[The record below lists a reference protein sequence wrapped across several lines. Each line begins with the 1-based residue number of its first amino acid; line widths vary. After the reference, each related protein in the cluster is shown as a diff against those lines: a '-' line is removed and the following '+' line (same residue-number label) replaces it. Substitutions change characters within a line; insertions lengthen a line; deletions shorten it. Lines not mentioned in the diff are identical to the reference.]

1 MQNALLFTGLLLGAA
16 VLGGF
21 VGSCCG
27 SKRREDNS
35 HEARIAELEERL
47 DSLADHAMEEVKK
60 NKARIMSLEDSLDAF
75 QSHVLEQEQAIHA
88 QLDEH
93 DFLIGD
99 TPTGG
104 LLGRVGALEEVQR
117 KNALAERI
125 EEVRREL
132 LEEIKDIVGT
142 GEEIVL
148 GGRSLEELASRVAK
162 LEDAVGATQGTADAP
177 VETVA
182 MGEVGRIDD

>member
-1 MQNALLFTGLLLGAA
+1 MENAFLFTGLLLGAA

-27 SKRREDNS
+27 SKRREDGG
-35 HEARIAELEERL
+35 HEARVAELEERL
-47 DSLADHAMEEVKK
+47 DSLADHAMEEAKK

-93 DFLIGD
+93 EFLIGD

-104 LLGRVGALEEVQR
+104 LLGRVGALEDAAR
-117 KNALAERI
+117 KEAQ
-125 EEVRREL
+125 
-132 LEEIKDIVGT
+132 
-142 GEEIVL
+142 GE
-148 GGRSLEELASRVAK
+148 
-162 LEDAVGATQGTADAP
+162 
-177 VETVA
+177 
-182 MGEVGRIDD
+182 